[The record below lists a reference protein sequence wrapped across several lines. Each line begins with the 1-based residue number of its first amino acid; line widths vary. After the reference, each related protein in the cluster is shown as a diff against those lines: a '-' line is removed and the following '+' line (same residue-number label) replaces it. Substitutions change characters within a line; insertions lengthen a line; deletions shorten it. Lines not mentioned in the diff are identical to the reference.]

1 MEKEKRLNLRID
13 FHHEVVITSTREQK
27 KIMNFSKGGAFVQ
40 TENPAQFEKGAK
52 INLYTKLPLEK
63 KAMLIKAQIAH
74 IASKGIGVK
83 FLDLWGHDAEAINY
97 NFEVFK
103 NTLPL
108 PATKYTGG
116 LHLLH
121 IRSNFLSI

>member
-1 MEKEKRLNLRID
+1 MEEERRLNPRID
-13 FHHEVVITSTREQK
+13 FHHEVAITGTQGSQ

-40 TENPAQFEKGAK
+40 TENPSQFEKGAK
-52 INLYTKLPLEK
+52 INLYTKLPHEK

-83 FLDLWGHDAEAINY
+83 FVDLWGRDAEAIEY

-108 PATKYTGG
+108 PAT
-116 LHLLH
+116 
-121 IRSNFLSI
+121 